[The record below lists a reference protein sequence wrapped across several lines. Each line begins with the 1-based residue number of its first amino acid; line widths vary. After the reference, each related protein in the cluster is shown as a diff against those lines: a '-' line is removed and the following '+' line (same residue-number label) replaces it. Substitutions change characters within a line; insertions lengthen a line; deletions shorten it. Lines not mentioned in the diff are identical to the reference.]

1 MTQKKRSSWLLP
13 LALLLFAAYGG
24 CSARAEVVL
33 TNQEWQVLTSEWSKL
48 ESRTN
53 EREKLIVKS
62 EQASE
67 SLKIE
72 VNELNQELARLKIL
86 QMEQEQSL
94 NETEKALQKAEKS
107 FEQWKKEEQKQRVSL
122 EHKKRAGQI
131 VALAAVAIAA
141 SK

>member
-1 MTQKKRSSWLLP
+1 MTQKKKSSWLLP
-13 LALLLFAAYGG
+13 LVLLLFVAYGG

-33 TNQEWQVLTSEWSKL
+33 TNEEWQILTSEWSKL

-67 SLKIE
+67 NLKIE
-72 VNELNQELARLKIL
+72 VNELNRELARLKIL
-86 QMEQEQSL
+86 QMDQEQSL

-107 FEQWKKEEQKQRVSL
+107 FDQWKKEEQKQRVSL
-122 EHKKRAGQI
+122 EHKKRAWQI
-131 VALAAVAIAA
+131 IAVAAVIAA
-141 SK
+141 AVK

>member
-1 MTQKKRSSWLLP
+1 MTQKKKSRWLLP
-13 LALLLFAAYGG
+13 LVLLLFVAYGG
-24 CSARAEVVL
+24 CSVRAEVVL
-33 TNQEWQVLTSEWSKL
+33 TNQEWQVLASEWSKL

-72 VNELNQELARLKIL
+72 VNELNRELARLKIL

-94 NETEKALQKAEKS
+94 NETEQALKES
-107 FEQWKKEEQKQRVSL
+107 EQSLIRWKKEELKKRTSL
-122 EHKKRAGQI
+122 ERKKRAWQI
-131 VALAAVAIAA
+131 VAVAAVIAA
-141 SK
+141 AVK

>member
-1 MTQKKRSSWLLP
+1 M
-13 LALLLFAAYGG
+13 
-24 CSARAEVVL
+24 
-33 TNQEWQVLTSEWSKL
+33 
-48 ESRTN
+48 
-53 EREKLIVKS
+53 KS

-72 VNELNQELARLKIL
+72 ANELNLELARLKML

-94 NETEKALQKAEKS
+94 NETETALQKAEKS

-122 EHKKRAGQI
+122 EHKKRAWQI
-131 VALAAVAIAA
+131 VALVAVAIAA

>member
-72 VNELNQELARLKIL
+72 ANELNQELARLKIL

-94 NETEKALQKAEKS
+94 NETEQALQKAEKS

-122 EHKKRAGQI
+122 EHKKRAWQI
-131 VALAAVAIAA
+131 LALAAVAIAA

>member
-1 MTQKKRSSWLLP
+1 MTQKKKSSWLLP
-13 LALLLFAAYGG
+13 LALLLFAVYGG
-24 CSARAEVVL
+24 CSAQAEVVL
-33 TNQEWQVLTSEWSKL
+33 TNEEWQILTSEWSKL
-48 ESRTN
+48 ERRTN

-86 QMEQEQSL
+86 QMTQEQSL

-107 FEQWKKEEQKQRVSL
+107 FEQWKKEEQKQRVRL
-122 EHKKRAGQI
+122 EHKKRAWQI
-131 VALAAVAIAA
+131 LALAAVAIAA